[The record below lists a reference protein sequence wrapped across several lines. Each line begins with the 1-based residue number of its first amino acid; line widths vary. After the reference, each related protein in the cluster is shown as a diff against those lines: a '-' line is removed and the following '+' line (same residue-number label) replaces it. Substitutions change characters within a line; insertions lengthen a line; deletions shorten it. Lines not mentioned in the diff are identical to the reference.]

1 MIRFFKANEILM
13 PVGGAIAIIVGI
25 IAVFGIPSLAYVTYG
40 IESFTGL
47 FYTQDILTPVSA
59 DVR

>member
-1 MIRFFKANEILM
+1 M
-13 PVGGAIAIIVGI
+13 PVGGAIAVIVGI
-25 IAVFGIPSLAYVTYG
+25 IAVFGIPSLAYVTDE